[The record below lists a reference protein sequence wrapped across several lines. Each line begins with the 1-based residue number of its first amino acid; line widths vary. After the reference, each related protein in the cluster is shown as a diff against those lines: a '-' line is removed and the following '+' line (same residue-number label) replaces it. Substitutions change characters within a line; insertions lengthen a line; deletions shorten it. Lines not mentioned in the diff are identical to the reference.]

1 MSSTEEQNKII
12 EEGQNKIIEDGQN
25 ENIKEEEHSKR
36 KNYKNRNIYMREY
49 MRTYNIKKVKE
60 PKNKRVALTPEEK
73 KERLKINQ
81 HKYYEK
87 NKQKVINRHKI
98 YRNNLKIKNLTD
110 KLNLLK
116 SLNVIVEN

>member
-1 MSSTEEQNKII
+1 MSSTEEHNKII
-12 EEGQNKIIEDGQN
+12 EEGQN

-49 MRTYNIKKVKE
+49 MRAYNIKKVKE

-73 KERLKINQ
+73 KEHLKINQ